1 MFCFATDV
9 KQIKAQP
16 SPAQPNMS
24 ITTIITLPKRFAVR
38 LIPMSFVERGAI
50 TVLVN
55 KEDAK
60 KYFQNGLNI
69 EYDSPYSQHKFLSR
83 SNPKK
88 DQH

>member
-1 MFCFATDV
+1 
-9 KQIKAQP
+9 
-16 SPAQPNMS
+16 MS
-24 ITTIITLPKRFAVR
+24 TTTIITLPKRFAVR
-38 LIPMSFVERGAI
+38 LVGVSFLQRDAI

-55 KEDAK
+55 KEDMK

-83 SNPKK
+83 SNQKK